1 MLLLFTE
8 EGRRWSLFLANS
20 SDNDVGKGKEM
31 FKQHSSNDRP
41 GLRPLWQLLLAEQT
55 GFLPSPTCAE
65 YRVLLDFLTQLVA
78 EGCDPARISRHL
90 AHCLIRVRECGQAG

>member
-1 MLLLFTE
+1 
-8 EGRRWSLFLANS
+8 
-20 SDNDVGKGKEM
+20 M
-31 FKQHSSNDRP
+31 FKQHSSNDQP

-65 YRVLLDFLTQLVA
+65 YRALLDFLTQLVA
-78 EGCDPARISRHL
+78 EGCDPARISRRM